1 MRDKDWNIDEI
12 MNHIL
17 CITVYIL
24 FCRCWWLVRKPWVA
38 LDLADCVVYM
48 YCFDSMRLLVLHF
61 ETVTTC
67 QLHCH
72 WHYVYNGQLLTNTFW
87 DTKSNL
93 TSDCCCCM
101 FLFLTSARSTA
112 EDGEACSAVSTAF
125 PAKNS
130 PSVCGSQAWPHSH
143 FNKGHSV
150 GLQSTLWVDTSWR
163 DLLLL

>member
-1 MRDKDWNIDEI
+1 MS

-17 CITVYIL
+17 CITQLCIFYFAGAGDWWENHGQLWIWLTVLCTWHVL
-24 FCRCWWLVRKPWVA
+24 FWKDETVTV
-38 LDLADCVVYM
+38 
-48 YCFDSMRLLVLHF
+48 LVLHF
-61 ETVTTC
+61 ETVTTR

-72 WHYVYNGQLLTNTFW
+72 GHYVYSGQLLTNTFW

-101 FLFLTSARSTA
+101 FLCLTSAWYTA

-130 PSVCGSQAWPHSH
+130 PSVCGSQAWPRSH

-163 DLLLL
+163 DLQLL